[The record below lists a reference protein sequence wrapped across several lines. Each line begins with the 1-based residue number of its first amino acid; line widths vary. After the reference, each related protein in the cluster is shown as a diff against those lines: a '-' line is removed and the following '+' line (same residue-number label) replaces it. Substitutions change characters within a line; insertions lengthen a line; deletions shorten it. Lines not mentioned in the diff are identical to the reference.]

1 MLEPLN
7 AYTQAQVNAV
17 SNDPLYK
24 EFMEHKQEA
33 MKRSKELLQLYK
45 REDENDIFK
54 YESPDPYF
62 GDSDGDSWNS
72 TPLDWN
78 MKPGF

>member
-1 MLEPLN
+1 M
-7 AYTQAQVNAV
+7 NAV

-33 MKRSKELLQLYK
+33 MKRNKELLEAYK
-45 REDENDIFK
+45 REDANDMFK
-54 YESPDPYF
+54 YDEVDPYF
-62 GDSDGDSWNS
+62 GDSDGGSWNN
-72 TPLDWN
+72 TPLNWN